1 MTIEN
6 EPDKLTTDDQK
17 QPENPVE
24 QEVLQEPEA
33 EIEDAVVI
41 EAPEDTSEP
50 QPEDAPVEPMTET
63 QPAPAAVAPVVRK
76 GGFLPVVFGGLIAGG
91 IGYGVSWYQ
100 HVYLDDGDT
109 QKIVMLEQ
117 SVQSLTERLDAQVD
131 PQALVE
137 AAIGA
142 ELGGL
147 RSEIAAVS
155 AQVESRIDEIVDAPR
170 IDGTIATST
179 FEEYRDQMIAL
190 QAEVA
195 AQETRIQ
202 QLAAQAAEELEQAR
216 SAAILETEQARETA
230 EAAAKRVAIAQVQTA
245 IEAGL
250 PFAEFLPDLE
260 QAIAAPAPEALVDA
274 ASGVSTLAELQEA
287 FAPTAREA
295 LALARAEGVAGEQ
308 GGSVGGFL
316 RNMFDVR
323 SVEPRDGTDVDA
335 ILSRAEAAVRT
346 GRLSDALAELD
357 ALPDVV
363 QTAMIGWS
371 RQAQK
376 RVAAVSALNEL
387 SLTSAE

>member
-1 MTIEN
+1 MEN
-6 EPDKLTTDDQK
+6 EPDKLTTDDQS

-24 QEVLQEPEA
+24 QEVLQEPQA

-41 EAPEDTSEP
+41 ETPEP
-50 QPEDAPVEPMTET
+50 QPEEASAEQAPETAPNVVEPAPV
-63 QPAPAAVAPVVRK
+63 ARK

-91 IGYGVSWYQ
+91 IGYGASWYQ
-100 HVYLDDGDT
+100 HVYLDDGDA

-117 SVQSLTERLDAQVD
+117 SVQSLTDRLDAQVD

-147 RSEIAAVS
+147 RSDIAAVS

-179 FEEYRDQMIAL
+179 FEEYRDQMVAL
-190 QAEVA
+190 KAEVA
-195 AQETRIQ
+195 AQENRIQ

-216 SAAILETEQARETA
+216 SVAILETEQARETA

-250 PFAEFLPDLE
+250 PFADFLPDLE
-260 QAIAAPAPEALVDA
+260 QAIAASAPDALVDA
-274 ASGVSTLAELQEA
+274 ATGVSTLAELQQD
-287 FAPTAREA
+287 FAPAAREA
-295 LALARAEGVAGEQ
+295 LAIARAEGVAGEQ

-323 SVEPRDGTDVDA
+323 SVEPRDGSDVDA

-363 QTAMIGWS
+363 QSAMIGWS